1 MSVEHLK
8 RFMDELGRDAALQQ
22 ALAGSKNEDE
32 LIAGAVR
39 LAAERGL
46 EFTPSEL
53 EIYVRENIPSGD
65 GELSDEQLGSVAGG
79 WGLMTSVLT
88 NIANMKHESLKGIAQ
103 NLRG

>member
-22 ALAGSKNEDE
+22 ALAGAKNQDE

-53 EIYVRENIPSGD
+53 EIYVRESLPSGD

-79 WGLMTSVLT
+79 FLTSILT
-88 NIANMKHESLKGIAQ
+88 NIANMKHETLKGIAQ